1 MSPEEGV
8 ILEFPDGLLGFP
20 TLTHLRLFEPPD
32 GYPLKF
38 LQSVERDDLS
48 FIALDI
54 AGIKPEYTVPLS
66 SMEAAAL
73 AIEQPEDALIL
84 TLVVIPEDP
93 RQMTTNLAG
102 PLVIN
107 ARTRKGRQI
116 ALTGDQYPLRH
127 PILGD
132 R

>member
-1 MSPEEGV
+1 MSSEEGV
-8 ILEFPDGLLGFP
+8 LLDFPDGLFGFP
-20 TLTHLRLFEPPD
+20 TMKRLRLFEPPD
-32 GYPLKF
+32 AYPLKF
-38 LQSVERDDLS
+38 LQAEGGEECS

-66 SMEAAAL
+66 PAEAEAL
-73 AIEQPEDALIL
+73 AIERPEDALVL
-84 TLVVIPEDP
+84 TLVVIPEDA

-107 ARTRKGRQI
+107 AKTRTGRQI
-116 ALTGDQYPLRH
+116 ALAGEQYPLRH

-132 R
+132 H

>member
-1 MSPEEGV
+1 MTPDEGV
-8 ILEFPDGLLGFP
+8 LLEFPDGLLGFP
-20 TLTHLRLFEPPD
+20 TLTRLRLFEPPD

-38 LQSVERDDLS
+38 LQAEDREDVT

-54 AGIKPEYTVPLS
+54 AGIRPDYTVPLS
-66 SMEAAAL
+66 QAEAEAL
-73 AIEQPEDALIL
+73 AIEHPEDALVL

-107 ARTRKGRQI
+107 ARSKVGRQI
-116 ALTGDQYPLRH
+116 ALVGEEYPLRH
-127 PILGD
+127 PILGE